1 MAVSFAYA
9 GLLTGNTFLQA
20 GKMTLFLSGLL
31 PNPPL
36 LPGVKVT
43 SHGSPPYAL
52 THGDVMTETIV
63 LAVWAKTVDFYYGIL
78 T

>member
-9 GLLTGNTFLQA
+9 GLLMGNTFLQA
-20 GKMTLFLSGLL
+20 GKMTLCLSGLL
-31 PNPPL
+31 PNPLL
-36 LPGVKVT
+36 LPGVKGT
-43 SHGSPPYAL
+43 SRGSRPYAL

-63 LAVWAKTVDFYYGIL
+63 LAALAKTVDFYCGIL